1 MKTSNEPGSVFYF
14 VIGVG
19 LGLIAGLLCAPRP
32 GREMRDELRRGALD
46 GLDYVS
52 EEAEKARAGA
62 DRWVGKIK
70 NNLFRGGNR
79 AGNPLPDRRSS
90 RRDYFPTDTYAPRNG
105 FQLS

>member
-1 MKTSNEPGSVFYF
+1 MKTSNEPGSIFYF

-19 LGLIAGLLCAPRP
+19 LGLIAGLLYAPRP

-70 NNLFRGGNR
+70 NNLFRRRESGGEST
-79 AGNPLPDRRSS
+79 AGPSV
-90 RRDYFPTDTYAPRNG
+90 
-105 FQLS
+105 Q